1 MRYFVVLLTLFT
13 AACLL
18 PVPSVLAAATQ
29 QIVAVVNEDVIS
41 GKDFDNRLKLIMV
54 SSGLPNNDEI
64 RAKLAPQ
71 ILNSLI
77 EEQVM
82 LQEARNMDIT
92 VEPQEIENGFAMIAQ
107 QNKTEA
113 GKFKEMLQRG
123 GIDLSTMSRQIEAQ
137 VAWGKVVQA
146 KLRPKV
152 IVSDRDVDDVLE
164 RLKAKIGTT
173 EYLAAEVFLPVDSPA
188 REKEVSQFA
197 TRMVKE
203 VKAGKASFYRLA
215 QQFSKAAGAANGG
228 DMGWVSQDQASEEII
243 AALKTMQ
250 KNGVSDPIRSPLG
263 FHILFLRDTR
273 AMTQATLPSR
283 DQIYYNIGTQ
293 RLERLQRRHLMD
305 LRAASFV
312 DVRV

>member
-1 MRYFVVLLTLFT
+1 MRYFIVLLIMMMTTFVF
-13 AACLL
+13 
-18 PVPSVLAAATQ
+18 PVSSVLAGATQ

-41 GKDFDNRLKLIMV
+41 GKDFDNRLNLIMA
-54 SSGLPNNDEI
+54 SSGLPNNDDI

-71 ILNSLI
+71 ILNALI

-82 LQEARNMDIT
+82 LQEARNMNIT
-92 VEPQEIENGFAMIAQ
+92 VEPKEIENGFAMIAQ
-107 QNKTEA
+107 QNNTDVD
-113 GKFKEMLQRG
+113 KFKAMLQRG
-123 GIDLSTMSRQIEAQ
+123 GIDLSTMSRQIESQ

-173 EYLAAEVFLPVDSPA
+173 EYLAAEIFLPVDSPA

-197 TRMVKE
+197 SRMVKE

-215 QQFSKAAGAANGG
+215 QQFSKSAGAANGG
-228 DMGWVSQDQASEEII
+228 DMGWISQDQASEEII

-250 KNGVSDPIRSPLG
+250 KNGISEPIRSPLG

-273 AMTQATLPSR
+273 AMTEATLPSR

>member
-18 PVPSVLAAATQ
+18 PVSSVLAAATQ

>member
-54 SSGLPNNDEI
+54 SSGLPNNEEI